1 VGDGILAAKENTF
14 DIVSQ
19 VDLQE
24 VTNAVNQAVKELKT
38 RFDFK
43 GSRSEIS
50 YDGEQITL
58 IGDDEFKLKN
68 VVDILESKFVKR
80 DINMKALR
88 YGKIEPA
95 AKDTVRQRLTFVQ
108 GVDKEI
114 ARIITKLV
122 KDSKIKVQ
130 ASVQGDQVRVSGK
143 NRDDLQKVM
152 QLVKDHEFAI
162 PLQFVNFRTF

>member
-1 VGDGILAAKENTF
+1 MAAKENTF

-95 AKDTVRQRLTFVQ
+95 AKDTVRQRLSFVQ

-114 ARIITKLV
+114 ARVITKLV

-152 QLVKDHEFAI
+152 QLVKDHEFDI